1 MGRLIVRDHGR
12 GLTEEEI
19 ARVGAFRQF
28 DRKKHEQQGLGL
40 GLVLVQKLAAQYQA
54 RFFNKQ
60 PAREGDPGGNRLSPS
75 CGRQDGVDYRVAMK
89 RITVLLAEDHT
100 IVREGLRLLVE
111 ADGDIKIVGEATTG
125 REAVQMT
132 ADLRPEVIVMDIA
145 MPHLRNGLEATR
157 QILKAYPQTRILIL
171 SAHSDPEYIEQ
182 MVKVGASGFL
192 VKQSSG
198 KVLAKAIRELHRGKS
213 YFTPSI
219 AQFLKK
225 HHQDTQS
232 KAALCGK
239 HPAQLTS
246 REAEMLQLIAE
257 GEGSKQIAVELGIS
271 IKTVEK
277 HRQSLMEKIEHP
289 RYRGPH
295 AIRHRHGHH

>member
-1 MGRLIVRDHGR
+1 MP
-12 GLTEEEI
+12 
-19 ARVGAFRQF
+19 
-28 DRKKHEQQGLGL
+28 
-40 GLVLVQKLAAQYQA
+40 
-54 RFFNKQ
+54 N
-60 PAREGDPGGNRLSPS
+60 
-75 CGRQDGVDYRVAMK
+75 K

-111 ADGDIKIVGEATTG
+111 ADGDIKIIGEATTG

-132 ADLRPEVIVMDIA
+132 AALRPDVIVMDIA
-145 MPHLRNGLEATR
+145 MPHLNGLEATR
-157 QILKAYPQTRILIL
+157 QILKAYPETRILIL

-198 KVLAKAIRELHRGKS
+198 TVLAKAIRELHKGKS

-219 AQFLKK
+219 AQYLKR
-225 HHQDTQS
+225 HHQETRN
-232 KAALCGK
+232 KVEVHRK
-239 HPAQLTS
+239 HPAQLTT

-257 GEGSKQIAVELGIS
+257 GQGSKQIAADLGIS

-277 HRQSLMEKIEHP
+277 HRQSLMEKLNIHDIAGLTRFAIATGIIENSIQSTIEVP
-289 RYRGPH
+289 PAKQKKRSR
-295 AIRHRHGHH
+295 